1 MMRMSLVLWG
11 ILAGAVSMAYGAG
24 APTAG
29 PGAEGGAGRAPN
41 IFLILDDDLGY
52 ADLGCYGNAHVRTPN
67 LDALAAQGV
76 RFTDF
81 HSNGPLCTP
90 TRAALL
96 TGRYQQRYGVDGVH
110 GVGDLLPLSAV
121 TIARRLRDDAGYAT
135 GIFGKWHLSGHDRS
149 PEQYKGR
156 MPGDFGFDEFRG
168 FMSGIIDYASH
179 LNANGKRDWWHND
192 RIVDEKGYAS
202 HLVVDHATRFIRA
215 HRDRPFFVFL
225 SFPDIHFP
233 FMTPDDPPYFQPGEQ
248 YGFPRSDKE
257 PENRRLGPH
266 DGSPD
271 LQRVVHRMIGE
282 MDTGVGR
289 VIDTLKAC
297 GLDRDTFVFFTSD
310 NGGYIDYRGLNRGRI
325 SDMGPLRGQKSD
337 LYEGGHRVP
346 AIVWHPGRVP
356 PGKVCDATALTFD
369 LHPTFLD
376 LAGLNPP
383 PPGSA
388 DALDGVSLLPLLFHG
403 KPIAERAVAWFCYQW
418 RALRKGAWK
427 LIQNGDRPPELYNL
441 AEDIGE
447 TTNRL
452 SEFSTLGNALHK
464 ELQALER
471 DVKGRNK

>member
-1 MMRMSLVLWG
+1 MKKTTPMRTILILCG
-11 ILAGAVSMAYGAG
+11 LLAGAASMTHGAD
-24 APTAG
+24 APATG
-29 PGAEGGAGRAPN
+29 TGAERGAGRAPN
-41 IFLILDDDLGY
+41 IVLILADDLGY
-52 ADLGCYGNAHVRTPN
+52 ADLGCYGNTHVRTPN
-67 LDALAAQGV
+67 LDALAAQGI

-81 HSNGPLCTP
+81 HSNGPVCTP

-96 TGRYQQRYGVDGVH
+96 TGRYQQRYGVNGVA

-135 GIFGKWHLSGHDRS
+135 GIFGKWHLSCHDRS

-168 FMSGIIDYASH
+168 FMGAYIDYASH
-179 LNANGKRDWWHND
+179 VSRIGIHDWWHND
-192 RIVDEKGYAS
+192 RMADEKGYAS
-202 HLVVDHATRFIRA
+202 HLVVDHATRFIRE
-215 HRDRPFFVFL
+215 HRDRPFFVYL

-233 FMTPDDPPYFQPGEQ
+233 WMTPDDPPHQQLGERFPGQ
-248 YGFPRSDKE
+248 NF
-257 PENRRLGPH
+257 GPH

-310 NGGYIDYRGLNRGRI
+310 NGGRDGGKQNPGRI
-325 SDMGPLRGQKSD
+325 SDNGPLRGAKRS

-346 AIVWHPGRVP
+346 AIAWHPGRLA

-388 DALDGVSLLPLLFHG
+388 DALDGVSLLPLVFHG
-403 KPIAERAVAWFCYQW
+403 KPITERAVAWFFDQG
-418 RALRKGAWK
+418 RTLRKGPWK
-427 LIQNGDRPPELYNL
+427 LIQNGDAAPLELYNL
-441 AEDIGE
+441 DEDIGE
-447 TTNRL
+447 TTNRM
-452 SEFSTLGNALHK
+452 SEFSTLGNALYK

-471 DVKGRNK
+471 DVKGRNE